1 MFLRTDTSFGE
12 AVRNVK
18 CPELLAAG
26 NKKGTVHKSI
36 GRDVFIRMPQL
47 FSILDLHNKVA
58 RSNNNDDDNNKKLW
72 GCVFGVSEYQGC
84 ST

>member
-36 GRDVFIRMPQL
+36 GTDVLIRMPQPSGMPRTS
-47 FSILDLHNKVA
+47 FSK
-58 RSNNNDDDNNKKLW
+58 
-72 GCVFGVSEYQGC
+72 
-84 ST
+84 